1 MVHMTYVPPT
11 HVAAHS
17 EPGHPSD
24 DQVETVLLLGITKT
38 RGVRVGS
45 RTRMLREKLK
55 RRSEDETGAELVEFA
70 FVIVLLIT
78 ILYGIITYGMILAAQ
93 STLTQAAADAART
106 GLVAGAAN
114 AVTAA
119 QEQAASDVSW
129 MDKGTCG
136 TTTTSTAV
144 IQCLA
149 SKEQCPS
156 DANQQN
162 PLNQCLVVTLI
173 YNYSESPLFPE
184 LPGLGLITPST
195 ITSTN
200 IIQLGTV
207 S

>member
-1 MVHMTYVPPT
+1 M
-11 HVAAHS
+11 
-17 EPGHPSD
+17 E
-24 DQVETVLLLGITKT
+24 
-38 RGVRVGS
+38 S

-70 FVIVLLIT
+70 FVVVLLIT
-78 ILYGIITYGMILAAQ
+78 ILYGIITFGMILAAQ

-119 QEQAASDVSW
+119 QGQAASDVSW

-136 TTTTSTAV
+136 TTKTSTAV

-149 SKEQCPS
+149 STEQCPS
-156 DANQQN
+156 DTNLQN

-173 YNYSESPLFPE
+173 YNYSKSPLFPE
-184 LPGLGLITPST
+184 LPGLGLVTPST

-200 IIQLGTV
+200 VIQLGTV